1 MKIDHIRN
9 FSIIAHVDHGKR
21 TLADRLL
28 DITNTIDK
36 RKMNPQF
43 LDQMD
48 LEKEKGITIKSQIM
62 RIEYKLPKD
71 SVRYILN
78 LIDTPGH
85 TDFKYDVFKSLSACE
100 GGDITRKKKL
110 LENQKKRK
118 KRMRA
123 FGNIQLSKSF
133 FISTIK

>member
-78 LIDTPGH
+78 LIDTP
-85 TDFKYDVFKSLSACE
+85 V
-100 GGDITRKKKL
+100 
-110 LENQKKRK
+110 
-118 KRMRA
+118 
-123 FGNIQLSKSF
+123 IQILNMTFLNPYPLVKGE
-133 FISTIK
+133 I